1 MNSHKFLTATVITIT
16 LGFLSCKDNTTVGD
30 IPKPII
36 PPVVVS
42 PVDSTKSNPGDG
54 IYYTVKTRENATITT
69 WKNYTAKTI
78 DHLKGFSYGKDPDK
92 DAYGGYK
99 VNKSTAT
106 GFFHVEKKG
115 NRWWLIDPDGY
126 PFIHRGVAVFVAGT
140 STGQKSALTAKYG
153 NSQNWVNNETEY
165 LRQNGFNGAGAWS
178 DVDLIRYSEKPLVYT
193 VIVSPMASYRSV
205 HIQKF
210 GGSYPAGSYGWQGYY
225 RDIVMVFDPEFDT
238 YVESSIKG
246 IAKYANDKNLL
257 GYFTDNELPWIDK
270 ALYNHINYLPST
282 EAGFIA
288 AVKWLD
294 ATRGKTTDI
303 ATLSDKNSATFKTYL
318 ASITTAEQSAFTG
331 YYFET
336 YAKKVS
342 AAIRKY
348 DPNHL
353 YLGCRFNQ
361 SADELDNPEIFK
373 MAGKYMDA
381 ISINHYRKWEPD
393 QSIMT
398 NWEYWSSK
406 PFIIT
411 EWYTKGE
418 DSGLPNNTG
427 AGWNVPT
434 QRDRGYFYQNFAIG
448 LIQSKACIGWHWF
461 TYQDNDPLN
470 MNTDESNRDSNKG
483 IVNSGFIP
491 WTPLIDN
498 MKMLN
503 DHVYELTQFFDK

>member
-1 MNSHKFLTATVITIT
+1 MKAPYSIISLFLLLV
-16 LGFLSCKDNTTVGD
+16 LCSCKETVAD
-30 IPKPII
+30 IPIPII
-36 PPVVVS
+36 PVKPPVVV
-42 PVDSTKSNPGDG
+42 PVDTLKLVTGDG
-54 IYYTVKTRENATITT
+54 VYYTVKARDNATVTT
-69 WKNYTAKTI
+69 WKSYTAKTV
-78 DHLKGFSYGKDPDK
+78 DHLKGFSYGKDPEVDS
-92 DAYGGYK
+92 YGGYK
-99 VNKSTAT
+99 VNQSTAT
-106 GFFHVEKKG
+106 GFFRVEKKG
-115 NRWWLIDPDGY
+115 NRWWLVDPDGY
-126 PFIHRGVAVFVAGT
+126 PFIHRGVACFVAGT
-140 STGQKSALTAKYG
+140 SSGQKSALTAKYG
-153 NSQNWVNNETEY
+153 SSSNWVNTESDY
-165 LRQNGFNGAGAWS
+165 LRQKGMNGTGAWS
-178 DVDLIRYSEKPLVYT
+178 DVELIRGSAKPLVYT
-193 VIVSPMASYRSV
+193 VIVNPMASYRAV
-205 HIQKF
+205 HIQKY

-225 RDIVMVFDPEFDT
+225 HDIVMVFDPEFDT
-238 YVESSIKG
+238 YVDSSIKG
-246 IAKYANDKNLL
+246 ITKYASDKNLL

-270 ALYNHINYLPST
+270 ALYNHIYYLTST

-294 ATRGKTTDI
+294 ARRGTTTDI
-303 ATLSDKNSATFKTYL
+303 TPISDKTSTAFKNYV

-342 AAIRKY
+342 AVIKKY

-373 MAGKYMDA
+373 MAGQYLDV

-393 QSIMT
+393 QTIMA
-398 NWEYWSSK
+398 NWESWSSK
-406 PFIIT
+406 PFLIS

-434 QRDRGYFYQNFAIG
+434 QVDRGYFYQNFALG
-448 LIQSKACIGWHWF
+448 LIQSKACVGWHWF

-470 MNTDESNRDSNKG
+470 LNTDPSNRDSNKG
-483 IVNSGFIP
+483 IVNSNFEP

-498 MKMLN
+498 MKKLN